1 MLLMVLS
8 AGSFTNSQI
17 KTKDGLRLEIKRK
30 TENDQKTSYVSR
42 LSSLDNSALSK
53 AELVSAYR
61 YLVELEKVRSDYKLS
76 LKQIDYFKQIN
87 GMQSNQLEL
96 KEDMIKNLESYAE
109 QVKPEWWQH
118 EIAIIAWIAGSAALT
133 YLIVK

>member
-17 KTKDGLRLEIKRK
+17 KTKDGKQLKIFNAQSSII
-30 TENDQKTSYVSR
+30 NDKNIEHST
-42 LSSLDNSALSK
+42 LNIEPLTK
-53 AELVSAYR
+53 AELVGVYR

-76 LKQIDYFKQIN
+76 LKQIDYLKQIN

-109 QVKPEWWQH
+109 QVKPEWWQS

>member
-8 AGSFTNSQI
+8 VSSLTHSQVV
-17 KTKDGLRLEIKRK
+17 TKDGLRLEVKRETK
-30 TENDQKTSYVSR
+30 NDQKTSLVSR
-42 LSSLDNSALSK
+42 LSSLDNSTLSK
-53 AELVSAYR
+53 AELVGVYR
-61 YLVELEKVRSDYKLS
+61 YLVELEKVRSDYNLS

-109 QVKPEWWQH
+109 QVKPEWWQS
-118 EIAIIAWIAGSAALT
+118 EIAIIAWIAGSVTLT

>member
-8 AGSFTNSQI
+8 AGSLTHSQVV
-17 KTKDGLRLEIKRK
+17 TKDGLQLKIKPAI
-30 TENDQKTSYVSR
+30 EQLN
-42 LSSLDNSALSK
+42 NEALSK
-53 AELVSAYR
+53 AELVGVYR